1 MNGKQR
7 YIGLVIFLVAA
18 ISAMVWAYG
27 FVTNRQQGPD
37 GMSIGVVRIDDVLA
51 FNPSYADY
59 KQAKNELELLQR
71 QYELEQQGECKDFFH
86 RHCCNFYCWYWC
98 VSLYA
103 NGFA

>member
-37 GMSIGVVRIDDVLA
+37 GMSIGVVRIDDVLE

-59 KQAKNELELLQR
+59 KQAKMNW
-71 QYELEQQGECKDFFH
+71 
-86 RHCCNFYCWYWC
+86 NFYN
-98 VSLYA
+98 VNMNL
-103 NGFA
+103 NNKP

>member
-37 GMSIGVVRIDDVLA
+37 GMSIGVVRIDDVLE
-51 FNPSYADY
+51 FNPMRIIN
-59 KQAKNELELLQR
+59 KPRMNW
-71 QYELEQQGECKDFFH
+71 
-86 RHCCNFYCWYWC
+86 NFYN
-98 VSLYA
+98 VNMNL
-103 NGFA
+103 NNKP

>member
-37 GMSIGVVRIDDVLA
+37 GVSIGVVRIDDVL
-51 FNPSYADY
+51 
-59 KQAKNELELLQR
+59 E
-71 QYELEQQGECKDFFH
+71 
-86 RHCCNFYCWYWC
+86 
-98 VSLYA
+98 V
-103 NGFA
+103 